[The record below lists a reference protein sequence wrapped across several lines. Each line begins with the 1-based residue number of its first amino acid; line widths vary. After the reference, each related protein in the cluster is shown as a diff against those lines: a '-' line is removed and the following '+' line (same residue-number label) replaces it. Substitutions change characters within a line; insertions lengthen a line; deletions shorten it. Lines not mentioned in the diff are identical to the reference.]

1 MFSSRLVQRRRG
13 SYAFHGHLQSHSYTC
28 WYFHTKKHVFLC
40 LFYSVFVQYLAV
52 LQEGSNA
59 VPIFK
64 MSTRKLTNVD
74 TNFEDL
80 TFLKWS
86 KTGYELAVGTSKGN
100 LLIYKA
106 SAKKKIPIMGKHTRV
121 CVDRIP
127 NMNITVAPNFPQH
140 KTPPPDCHVLG
151 THKT

>member
-1 MFSSRLVQRRRG
+1 MFAL
-13 SYAFHGHLQSHSYTC
+13 
-28 WYFHTKKHVFLC
+28 FL
-40 LFYSVFVQYLAV
+40 LSLLLLQYLAV

-121 CVDRIP
+121 CVDQFASKHEYYIRTKVTS
-127 NMNITVAPNFPQH
+127 NTMQRGGWVHTLEETDTSITSSFYF
-140 KTPPPDCHVLG
+140 
-151 THKT
+151 